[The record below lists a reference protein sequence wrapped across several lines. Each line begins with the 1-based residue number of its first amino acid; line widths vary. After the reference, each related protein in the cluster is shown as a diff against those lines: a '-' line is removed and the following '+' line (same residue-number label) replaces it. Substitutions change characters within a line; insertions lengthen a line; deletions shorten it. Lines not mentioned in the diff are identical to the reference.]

1 MVYYVSVRRILRPS
15 VVNSSLEYFITLKKS
30 RNPYIAS
37 SIVTLE
43 GKEDGGKGRGD
54 NIFSKGNSRSI
65 IYNTQYIMIY
75 DTIYK
80 TVSHILEGKRMHR
93 DEIASFLKIFCYIM

>member
-1 MVYYVSVRRILRPS
+1 
-15 VVNSSLEYFITLKKS
+15 
-30 RNPYIAS
+30 
-37 SIVTLE
+37 
-43 GKEDGGKGRGD
+43 
-54 NIFSKGNSRSI
+54 
-65 IYNTQYIMIY
+65 MIY

>member
-43 GKEDGGKGRGD
+43 GKEDGGKGRGE

-65 IYNTQYIMIY
+65 NRIHNI
-75 DTIYK
+75 
-80 TVSHILEGKRMHR
+80 
-93 DEIASFLKIFCYIM
+93 